1 MSRYPHGRRR
11 FRNLLLLTV
20 VGTLSLLLA
29 ACGKASAS
37 SSTSEPSYC
46 AGRTPLSKPL
56 TPSQWATCWKYGWD
70 EPTTTAVVR
79 IAHDFGHTALPVL
92 IVVAIIALAVKLL
105 ISR

>member
-1 MSRYPHGRRR
+1 MSRYPHGRP
-11 FRNLLLLTV
+11 FRNLLLATV
-20 VGTLSLLLA
+20 VATVSVLLV

-37 SSTSEPSYC
+37 THEPSYC

-56 TPSQWATCWKYGWD
+56 SPSQWATCWKYGWD
-70 EPTTTAVVR
+70 EPTTSAVTRV
-79 IAHDFGHTALPVL
+79 AHDFGHTALPAL